1 MAVLLEGGD
10 KSPWLSAAGVYNA
23 PKAAQVLINA
33 LSLTKPAL
41 VNGFCISFSFTGA
54 FLFFLGTPV
63 RSCRDVPVAERSLVC
78 EPCSPDALSPVSF
91 IALVLPTSHLFDQRG
106 P

>member
-1 MAVLLEGGD
+1 MVFVFRFHLL
-10 KSPWLSAAGVYNA
+10 
-23 PKAAQVLINA
+23 
-33 LSLTKPAL
+33 
-41 VNGFCISFSFTGA
+41 GA

-78 EPCSPDALSPVSF
+78 EPCSPDALSLVSF
-91 IALVLPTSHLFDQRG
+91 IALVLPTNHLFDQRG